1 MLIDSH
7 THFGDWDSV
16 KPLEEMYDAMMT
28 EMDANGVDRF
38 VIAVTGGYAGQYGG
52 FRMAD
57 ALWFKRRQPARV
69 FVLGG
74 LDWSGIV
81 GGETKPLYPLP
92 EQLDLLRSAGCDGL
106 KLLNGKP
113 DNRKVLGHALDS
125 EILEPMYRWLE
136 ENDWACVWHVADPP
150 EFWNPDTT
158 PLWARRNG
166 WWYDETCPQKVQID
180 GEARRVFAKHPT
192 ISFALAHFF
201 FISQDL
207 DAADE
212 LLAQNPG
219 VNLDLAPGV
228 EMLHNF
234 TANRDAARAFFEKW
248 SERILYGTDIGMA
261 AHGTHP
267 ERGWMVRH
275 FLETNDV
282 FEVPDDAFML
292 PDDRHTLHGIGIS
305 PEACANIYGK
315 NAVRLLGETPAPMD
329 DEACRALCERLV
341 ASAARHDATDAA
353 AERFLAEL
361 GG

>member
-16 KPLEEMYDAMMT
+16 KPLEEMYGAMMT

-52 FRMAD
+52 FRLAD
-57 ALWFKRRQPARV
+57 ALWFKRRQPERV

-81 GGETKPLYPLP
+81 GGETAPVYPLP

-180 GEARRVFAKHPT
+180 GEAKRVFAKHPA
-192 ISFALAHFF
+192 IQFALAHFF
-201 FISQDL
+201 FTSQDL

-212 LLAQNPG
+212 LLTQNPG

-234 TANRDAARAFFEKW
+234 TANREQARAFFEKW
-248 SERILYGTDIGMA
+248 SGRILYGTDIGMA

-267 ERGWMVRH
+267 QRGWMVRH
-275 FLETNDV
+275 FLETNDI

-315 NAVRLLGETPAPMD
+315 NAVRLFGETPALVD
-329 DEACRALCERLV
+329 DEACQALCERLI
-341 ASAARHDATDAA
+341 ASAARHGATDAA
-353 AERFLAEL
+353 AEVLLAEL
-361 GG
+361 G